1 MEGCKMSPL
10 STSSI
15 LNINMEKNEIMP
27 VALISDTT
35 GERLVFES
43 RRKAAIFLGVEYPY
57 LKQYLKKGRRHLV
70 KKGYYVELLPQEPVK
85 ENALF

>member
-1 MEGCKMSPL
+1 
-10 STSSI
+10 
-15 LNINMEKNEIMP
+15 MP

>member
-1 MEGCKMSPL
+1 MENNKIMS
-10 STSSI
+10 
-15 LNINMEKNEIMP
+15 

-43 RRKAAIFLGVEYPY
+43 RRKAAIFLGVKYSY
-57 LKQYLKKGRRHLV
+57 LKQYLENGRGHLV

>member
-1 MEGCKMSPL
+1 MENNKIMS
-10 STSSI
+10 
-15 LNINMEKNEIMP
+15 

-43 RRKAAIFLGVEYPY
+43 RRKAAIFLGVGYSY
-57 LKQYLKKGRRHLV
+57 LNQYLKKERGHLV